1 MKWPEKKIGDLTEVL
16 SGFAFDS
23 QFFNNEM
30 GFKLI
35 RIRDVVRSFSETF
48 YNGKFEDRYVV
59 KEGDFLIGMDGE
71 FNIAKWGKEPAL
83 LNQRVCKITVKNN
96 LLDEKYLFHFLP
108 KQLKLIEDI
117 TPFVTVKHLS
127 VKKLNEIKIPLPPLA
142 EQQRIA
148 ELLDTADR
156 ILKQRESAI
165 AKLDQLAQSVFF
177 DMFGD
182 VVQNEKKWLLKSL
195 VDVTTKI
202 GSGATPRGGDAE
214 YKLDGISLI
223 RSLNVHDGNFRTK
236 NLAFIDDAQAAKLS
250 NVVVEENDVLLNIT
264 GASVARVCRAPVSVL
279 PARVNQH
286 VMIVRPNASLNATF
300 LERLLLT
307 SAMKNKLLAVGS
319 TGATREAITKAN
331 AENLQIPLPPI
342 KLQNEFCSKFEN
354 IEKLKS
360 SMKTCIEK
368 TLHTT
373 KSIQHQSF
381 AMN

>member
-35 RIRDVVRSFSETF
+35 RIRDVVRGFSETF

-108 KQLKLIEDI
+108 KQLKLIEDV

-127 VKKLNEIKIPLPPLA
+127 VKKINEIKIPLPPLA

-148 ELLDTADR
+148 AVLDTAER

-165 AKLDQLAQSVFF
+165 AKLDQLASTTFDEMYDELDSVSTKSLGEILDLQRGASPRPISDWMTEDVDGVNWIKIADATASDKYIYKCKERIKKEAVAMTRYVKSGDFLLSNS
-177 DMFGD
+177 MSFGRPYILKTD
-182 VVQNEKKWLLKSL
+182 GCIHDGWLLL
-195 VDVTTKI
+195 RD
-202 GSGATPRGGDAE
+202 
-214 YKLDGISLI
+214 
-223 RSLNVHDGNFRTK
+223 TK
-236 NLAFIDDAQAAKLS
+236 NIFEQDYLYAVLSCRSVKEQFKKLATGA
-250 NVVVEENDVLLNIT
+250 VVKNLNID
-264 GASVARVCRAPVSVL
+264 AVSKVKVKIPSQDIQKIFSKKMHEL
-279 PARVNQH
+279 ESNKANH
-286 VMIVRPNASLNATF
+286 VKQLGVI
-300 LERLLLT
+300 
-307 SAMKNKLLAVGS
+307 NKLLGS
-319 TGATREAITKAN
+319 
-331 AENLQIPLPPI
+331 L
-342 KLQNEFCSKFEN
+342 
-354 IEKLKS
+354 
-360 SMKTCIEK
+360 
-368 TLHTT
+368 
-373 KSIQHQSF
+373 QHQSF
-381 AMN
+381 AVN